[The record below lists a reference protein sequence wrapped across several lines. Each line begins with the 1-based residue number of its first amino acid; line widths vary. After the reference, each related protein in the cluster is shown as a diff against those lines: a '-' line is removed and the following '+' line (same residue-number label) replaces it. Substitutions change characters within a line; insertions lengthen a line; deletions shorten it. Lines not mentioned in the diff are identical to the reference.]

1 MGRLAGHD
9 GGSEP
14 VSYGASQDV
23 TWLVGR
29 TTELDTL
36 AECAHGAV
44 EGGPRCVLVT
54 GEAGIGRTALLHRF
68 RAQETDATVWWAS
81 CDPIETELAYG
92 VVSQLYRHVDPVDD
106 RPEPVPASRSPV
118 EAGAQLLHAVEA
130 AQRMRPLIVIV
141 DDAQWLD
148 GPSLGA
154 FGYVLRR
161 LGHGRVL
168 LVWSL
173 RDGDPASEV
182 ADGLRRLVSDQV
194 GPLELR
200 LSGLSAADVSE
211 LAEHHDRP
219 VDMVVA
225 TRLCDYLGGNPRY
238 VLDTLARL
246 PTAGR
251 VLARDRLPLPGPVR
265 DPVRRA
271 MTALPEASHRL
282 VAAMAVLDGGH
293 PLSTVADVAGVA
305 DAPAHLAPLLAHG
318 LVRWWPEDPAT
329 PVEID
334 GRLRRDAV
342 YQSLAPRLR
351 QELHGAV
358 ALWADGFAA
367 LEHRLAAA
375 TGRDDEL
382 ADDLE
387 SASADAARLGDGR
400 RAATLLLWAAGVT
413 GDRARHERR
422 LLSAAAQLT
431 RYRRWDRLDE
441 LWPRIEACAPSP
453 LRSLVLG
460 GLAAGRGQWA
470 LAEARLAETVTAT
483 DAETRQLVV
492 RAWLSLAYRAGRQD
506 QGHLEGLLARWVLA
520 EPNLDRTT
528 RDWAAYHAADAEGRV
543 SDGPH
548 RALASLRRL
557 APLDASQEDALL
569 LGMHGTWQAR
579 AGRLTESI
587 RTLSTAERHGHVEST
602 PDLIAAVRAELAFAQ
617 HLSGAWNQAMA
628 TADDAVAAAERTE
641 MAGTRAFVY
650 CAAACVYAP
659 TGQWDRA
666 AELMRAAH
674 RWWCPASPR
683 GEVSFPALA
692 AATIAQ
698 AHADHPAMLA
708 ALRPIFDLPPA
719 NGHVRYFPLWLR
731 PLQVEALIGAGSLV
745 DAARELHRLAEST
758 GQIPALEVAVGWL
771 SGWLAERQ
779 GDHERARVCYEATVA
794 LPAGADDLPFHR
806 ARLAHAHGRLLLY
819 QGSRRA
825 AIGQLRQAFE
835 RYSDLG
841 AQPFLQRCATD
852 LAASGLRV
860 STDADM
866 GPLAVLSAKEHRVAH
881 LVAAGLTNQQV
892 AREIYISVKTVEF
905 HLGNIFAKLGIN
917 SRKDLAALVAD
928 QAQAGRGHHPL
939 SIDEASA

>member
-1 MGRLAGHD
+1 
-9 GGSEP
+9 

-29 TTELDTL
+29 TAELDIL
-36 AECAHGAV
+36 AECARGAADG
-44 EGGPRCVLVT
+44 EPRCALVV
-54 GEAGIGRTALLHRF
+54 GAAGIGRTALLHRF
-68 RAQETDATVWWAS
+68 RAQETDATIWWAS
-81 CDPIETELAYG
+81 CDPTETELAYG
-92 VVSQLYRHVDPVDD
+92 VVSQLYRHGDPVDD
-106 RPEPVPASRSPV
+106 QPEPVWTGMPPV
-118 EAGAQLLHAVEA
+118 EVGALLLHAIEA
-130 AQRMRPLIVIV
+130 AQRVRPLIVVV

-154 FGYVLRR
+154 FGHVLRR
-161 LGHGRVL
+161 LHHGRVL

-173 RDGDPASEV
+173 RDGEPASEV
-182 ADGLRRLVSDQV
+182 TEGLRRMVSDQV
-194 GPLELR
+194 GALELR
-200 LSGLSAADVSE
+200 LSGLSAADVAALS
-211 LAEHHDRP
+211 EHHDLP
-219 VDMVVA
+219 VDMAVA
-225 TRLCDYLGGNPRY
+225 TRLCDYLGGNPRF
-238 VLDTLARL
+238 VLDTLDRL
-246 PTAGR
+246 PSAGR

-265 DPVRRA
+265 NPVRRA
-271 MTALPEASHRL
+271 MTALPDHSHRL
-282 VAAMAVLDGGH
+282 IAAMAVLDGCH
-293 PLSTVADVAGVA
+293 PLSTVADVAGVV
-305 DAPAHLAPLLAHG
+305 DAPTHLAPLLAHG
-318 LVRWWPEDPAT
+318 LVRWWPDDPAT

-358 ALWADGFAA
+358 ALRADGVAA

-375 TGRDDEL
+375 TGRDDVL
-382 ADDLE
+382 ADDLD

-453 LRSLVLG
+453 LRSLALG
-460 GLAAGRGQWA
+460 ALALSHGQWA
-470 LAEARLAETVTAT
+470 LAEARLAETVTGT
-483 DAETRQLVV
+483 DAETRQLIV

-506 QGHLEGLLARWVLA
+506 HGHLEGLLARWVLA
-520 EPNLDRTT
+520 EPNLDRAT
-528 RDWAAYHAADAEGRV
+528 RHWAAYHASDAEGRV

-557 APLDASQEDALL
+557 APLDALDAPQEDALL
-569 LGMHGTWQAR
+569 QGMHGTWQAR

-617 HLSGAWNQAMA
+617 HLSGAWEQAMA
-628 TADDAVAAAERTE
+628 TADDAVAAAEHTDV
-641 MAGTRAFVY
+641 AGTRAFVY

-659 TGQWDRA
+659 TGRWDRA
-666 AELMRAAH
+666 GELTRAAH
-674 RWWCPASPR
+674 RWWCPPNPR
-683 GEVSFPALA
+683 GGVSFPALA

-708 ALRPIFDLPPA
+708 ALRPILDLPPA
-719 NGHVRYFPLWLR
+719 GGHVRYFPLWLR
-731 PLQVEALIGAGSLV
+731 PLVVEALIGAGSLA
-745 DAARELHRLAEST
+745 DAARELHRLAESAA
-758 GQIPALEVAVGWL
+758 QIPALEVAVGWL
-771 SGWLAERQ
+771 GGWLAERQ
-779 GDHERARVCYEATVA
+779 GDHEQARACYEAALA
-794 LPAGADDLPFHR
+794 LPADADDIPFHR
-806 ARLAHAHGRLLLY
+806 ARLANAYGRLLLY

-860 STDADM
+860 STDTDF

-928 QAQAGRGHHPL
+928 QAQASRGHHPL